1 MRKSDVW
8 MKLYSHEGDRGK
20 RERGMKM
27 KRGERRR
34 RDKREEERGRE
45 RKREEERGRERR
57 REEQRGTERKREEE
71 RGGGRE
77 ECGSSKG
84 TGAFSSIS

>member
-1 MRKSDVW
+1 MW

-45 RKREEERGRERR
+45 RKREEERGGGRN
-57 REEQRGTERKREEE
+57 REEQRGRERKREGEE
-71 RGGGRE
+71 G
-77 ECGSSKG
+77 KNV
-84 TGAFSSIS
+84 GALKALVHFLQFPSCC